1 LGSPIAVYD
10 GNADMKERLSFCTW
24 GNHRDYV
31 TLNALA
37 PCTSPSTETVR
48 GYTGHEHRDAF
59 GIIHM
64 NGRVY
69 DPQLGRM
76 LQADPF
82 IQAPGNTQSYNR
94 YTYVMNNPLGYTDP
108 SGYNWKDWVAP
119 VIAVAAIVACSGNV
133 QCGIEAY
140 MAIGATSGG
149 ASAAANGGD
158 FVQGAIVG
166 GISGAAF
173 YGMGVAVRSE
183 HFAVQAFAL
192 GTVGGAA
199 SAFFGGDF
207 GHGFISAGAGA
218 LIPGGAGGNGT
229 EMMVLRTI
237 GRAIIGGTVSEL
249 TGGKFANG
257 AATAAFV
264 SIVTEG
270 AVAANRSNS
279 YDPISPDIAVPD
291 VETAEIALNVD
302 AELIDSPYAVKG
314 PGNLP
319 AYSRSG
325 IIEEVVVRAQ
335 YTGAKLLPL
344 TPASG
349 IMFYGA
355 AYRSIDPIG
364 NQAARVLG
372 WQLKFIACVSFM
384 TVCSA
389 YGAAE
394 TTANFVQN
402 PNPMDATSL
411 GYELYKA
418 RFGGSHPV
426 NQAVDMAIGEFLGA
440 LPR

>member
-1 LGSPIAVYD
+1 
-10 GNADMKERLSFCTW
+10 MKVQYLTPEILH
-24 GNHRDYV
+24 GV
-31 TLNALA
+31 
-37 PCTSPSTETVR
+37 
-48 GYTGHEHRDAF
+48 
-59 GIIHM
+59 IHM
-64 NGRVY
+64 NGRIY
-69 DPQLGRM
+69 DPTLGRM

-94 YTYVMNNPLGYTDP
+94 YSYVMNNPLGYTDP
-108 SGYNWKDWVAP
+108 SGFIFKELAN
-119 VIAVAAIVACSGNV
+119 IAAAAVGFYVCGPACAGAAVTATNLAQGVELKYALINGVSTAAFASIASPGFADTAFAQAVGVEVGRAAAFGAVGGIATSLQGGNFGHGFLIAGVSG
-133 QCGIEAY
+133 
-140 MAIGATSGG
+140 AIGQTAFMGG
-149 ASAAANGGD
+149 TGGPPVD
-158 FVQGAIVG
+158 IAIRSVAKAIVG
-166 GISGAAF
+166 G
-173 YGMGVAVRSE
+173 
-183 HFAVQAFAL
+183 
-192 GTVGGAA
+192 
-199 SAFFGGDF
+199 
-207 GHGFISAGAGA
+207 
-218 LIPGGAGGNGT
+218 
-229 EMMVLRTI
+229 
-237 GRAIIGGTVSEL
+237 TVSHL
-249 TGGKFANG
+249 SGGKFANG
-257 AATAAFV
+257 AATVTFV

-270 AVAANRSNS
+270 AVAASRSNS
-279 YDPISPDIAVPD
+279 FDPIRPDIATPD
-291 VETAEIALNVD
+291 VETAQIALNVD
-302 AELIDSPYAVKG
+302 AELIDSPYAVKS

-335 YTGAKLLPL
+335 YTGAKLPPL

-372 WQLKFIACVSFM
+372 WQLKVIACVSFM
-384 TVCSA
+384 TACSA

-440 LPR
+440 LPRQ